1 VLGPAASLRKG
12 LPVSTCTNP
21 LPAPPPARRLLVIR
35 LSAVGDVVR
44 TLPAASAL
52 RAGFPQA
59 HLAWLVEP
67 AAASLLQG
75 QHWIDEVIVFPRGA
89 LQQALRG
96 GRLLRAF
103 ALCRNFLRALRVRR
117 FDLVVDFHG
126 ILKSGVLS
134 RASGAPLRAGYERP
148 FAKEG
153 ARWFANR
160 RARLAPRR
168 QSRFARNEALV
179 RFLGVQ
185 QAVAA
190 RPLRASAASR
200 ARMAAAFAGTAGVIM
215 HPGSS
220 AGAAYKRWT
229 VSGYAAVARGLAADL
244 SAPLLVAAG
253 PERAERDFA
262 DAVVQAAAGAARR
275 APDTPS
281 LLDLAALFEQ
291 ARLFV
296 GSDTGPLHL
305 AALVG
310 TPVVQLIGPT
320 DPVENAPFAAT
331 PSRSV
336 RVQIACNP
344 CRRGCAAAACM
355 SAIEPGAVLRAA
367 RELLAAQQRG

>member
-1 VLGPAASLRKG
+1 M
-12 LPVSTCTNP
+12 STCTNP
-21 LPAPPPARRLLVIR
+21 LPAPPPARRLLIIR
-35 LSAVGDVVR
+35 LGAVGDVVR

-52 RAGFPQA
+52 RAGFARA

-75 QHWIDEVIVFPRGA
+75 QRWIDEVMVFPRGA

-103 ALCRNFLRALRVRR
+103 ALCRNFLRELRARR
-117 FDLVVDFHG
+117 FELVVDFHG

-134 RASGAPLRAGYERP
+134 RATGAPLRAGYERP

-168 QSRFARNEALV
+168 QSRFERNEALV
-179 RFLGVQ
+179 RFLGVRE
-185 QAVAA
+185 AA
-190 RPLRASAASR
+190 APQPLRASAASR
-200 ARMAAAFAGTAGVIM
+200 ARMAAAFAGTAGVVM

-220 AGAAYKRWT
+220 AGAAHKRWT
-229 VSGYAAVARGLAADL
+229 VSGYAAVARGLAGDL
-244 SAPLLVAAG
+244 AAPLLVAAG
-253 PERAERDFA
+253 AGRAERDFA
-262 DAVVQAAAGAARR
+262 DAVVEAAAGAARR
-275 APDTPS
+275 APATPS

-305 AALVG
+305 ASLVG

-331 PSRSV
+331 PARSV

-367 RELLAAQQRG
+367 RELLAAERGG